1 MLLLAIL
8 IRVLILLLRKTTRN
22 SIETQ
27 IPHID
32 LPLAGLLTRLEL
44 AGFQLSPAEQ
54 VRLLQVISGPASA
67 HWREQKKLKFLLAPI
82 IAHSKAEQER
92 FYAIF
97 DQYYAELL
105 AAATDAD
112 KAEASGIWLKKLRN
126 WLRRYWWTLPTLLG
140 TLGLIYWVS
149 QNLPQPPRGTSFG
162 ITTSP
167 STVQIGDTAT
177 FTLTT
182 RNLDIVDSK
191 TSWRLLDKKSG
202 KTEAVK
208 EGVTSWQVPFNT
220 LQGSPEKVVTV
231 AVYEKR
237 RDTTMSSQADLTV
250 VCYHPPQLEALD
262 LPAILEPG
270 QSFKFS
276 ANVLDETPDLQYH
289 WDFGDNQTSAERS
302 PTHLYQEAGNYN
314 VALQVTRSDEP
325 GFCTSSTYATMRVGE
340 IEVFLPWY
348 DLQYDPIRTRATF
361 GWLPWALVFLLG
373 GAAFYFIFRW
383 AKTQRPVPPPPEKGQ
398 PQGLP
403 QAGTDRPPYDIP
415 FRPLNGLIRNLAGQ
429 FRLADALR
437 RRQEGLRQEVD
448 VPKTVDVTIAS
459 GGFPRLQF
467 RNTTKPADYLFLVD
481 EQNESSHQGRLLRHL
496 VKVLHDQ
503 DVHAEVFYYRSE
515 FFHFWNTQYPQG
527 ITLEQIS
534 RLCPEHRLVV
544 FGDAHALLDPY
555 GQTDKALRPEAVAD
569 FQRWKQRLLLSPRP
583 PQSWDFRE
591 ANIHNLLPVFPTDLE
606 GQMAAANFID
616 NGMAPEDLPS
626 TFAAW
631 REKLANSR
639 TEPDINRRWRSAAD
653 HAEYLGYGSDLYRWF
668 CALALYPTPT
678 WEITLTIGAALDIPL
693 TADNL
698 LVMARIPSLQEGK
711 INPRLRKEM
720 LAELDEWDT
729 NIARKAIAV
738 ELEAA
743 LAEATSGFAHRALQS
758 NLAVQ
763 RFALD
768 PYGSESQ
775 AQVKLLLNQGW
786 FNRLHIEDM
795 GGIAAQILAPKRR
808 SGRMTK
814 GGFAEQSAQ
823 AEEAFEGSFVQ
834 ENMAQQS
841 NMGNFNR
848 PSPILPADEPTLRRF
863 LEENGEV
870 EQQELPPVEKTVK
883 PKTIN
888 REFWQ
893 MIASAVATLA
903 LSLIMMLLNRTDTLY
918 RWAYGAD
925 PNQPTDVPTVNLR
938 TNPFIKEELME
949 KDQSA
954 MLNNQAVQLY
964 KEKAADELSR
974 TARGNSS
981 GPQPYTYAESPK
993 VSMLLNQALL
1003 KAPTY
1008 APAALNLARLNYN
1021 LGVAHY
1027 RAARRSNL
1035 MHAPDSL
1042 ALIFFQQNDSLATF
1056 FNKNGIDSSDV
1067 AAFNAL
1073 YAAGEHA
1080 QGVIFYFTN
1089 TVDDQSLAEP
1099 IRLKL
1104 ANQGFFDTTQVR
1116 PNLSTLLKEEPSRIL
1131 EIKPLA
1137 SAPDFLEIQVQCYVN
1152 PRSNEQLRLRVRAV
1166 TRKPTSGSR
1175 NAPVQFEPFEVKAIN
1190 GENLYNNLLKLRNSG
1205 DTGSTDSLLAE
1216 LIRINPNPRAT
1227 VVAKLSIPYPKT
1239 WGTQAEAPREQV
1251 TNLNGRI
1258 VDAATGEALRANVS
1272 WEWLY
1277 SGNRKVSGSQRST
1290 DKITIS
1296 ETLSKVST
1304 LTFQVTADGYRP
1316 YERSFTQVELQRMN
1330 EKLPEVRMVPEQ
1342 IGINPRQQQQQQQ
1355 SNTSSARGKK
1365 HALLIGLNEVNTQYY
1380 KGWVGALRYAEDG
1393 VKKVNSEII
1402 SQSGFNPPHILLRGQ
1417 ATRDNVWN
1425 KLTTLAQ
1432 GAFPGDLVVVYYAG
1446 QGNQA
1451 QDKQGLEVDKLD
1463 ETWCLYDGLF
1473 FDDELWSVWR
1483 QFRKGVRILL
1493 ISESCNSGTMGG
1505 SENARIE
1512 GEIEKPL
1519 KVAASVITITASKA
1533 DQKAL
1538 ENKNLGSNEFTYSL
1552 LKIWNKG
1559 KFVGDYRAFYNA
1571 ILKDIMVRNP
1581 YQTPQ
1586 INQYGPPDQQFLNSR
1601 PFY

>member
-1 MLLLAIL
+1 M
-8 IRVLILLLRKTTRN
+8 
-22 SIETQ
+22 
-27 IPHID
+27 
-32 LPLAGLLTRLEL
+32 LTRLEL

-54 VRLLQVISGPASA
+54 VRLLQVISGPASI
-67 HWREQKKLKFLLAPI
+67 HWREQAKLKFLLAPI

-105 AAATDAD
+105 AIATDAD
-112 KAEASGIWLKKLRN
+112 KAEASGIWLKKLRAG
-126 WLRRYWWTLPTLLG
+126 LRKYWWVLPTLLG
-140 TLGLIYWVS
+140 VVGLIYWVI
-149 QNLPQPPRGTSFG
+149 QNLPTPSRGTSIG

-182 RNLDIVDSK
+182 RNLDVVDSK

-208 EGVTSWQVPFNT
+208 TGVTSWQVPFNT

-237 RDTTMSSQADLTV
+237 RDTTMNSQADLTV

-262 LPAILEPG
+262 LPAILTPG
-270 QSFKFS
+270 ESFKFS
-276 ANVLDETPDLQYH
+276 ANVLDETPNLQYH

-302 PTHLYQEAGNYN
+302 PTHRYQEAGTYN
-314 VALQVTRSDEP
+314 VALQVTRSGEP
-325 GFCTSSTYATMRVGE
+325 GFCTSSTSATMRVGD

-373 GAAFYFIFRW
+373 AAAFYFIFRW

-398 PQGLP
+398 PRGLP
-403 QAGTDRPPYDIP
+403 LRSPDRPPYDIP

-448 VPKTVDVTIAS
+448 VPKTVDVTIAT

-555 GQTDKALRPEAVAD
+555 GQTDKALRSEAVAD

-591 ANIHNLLPVFPTDLE
+591 ANIHNLLPVFPADLE

-693 TADNL
+693 NADNL

-729 NIARKAIAV
+729 NIARKAIAS

-768 PYGSESQ
+768 PYSSESQ
-775 AQVKLLLNQGW
+775 AQVKLLLDQGW

-808 SGRMTK
+808 SRPMTK

-834 ENMAQQS
+834 ENITQQS
-841 NMGNFNR
+841 NRGNFNR
-848 PSPILPADEPTLRRF
+848 PSPALPADEPTLRRF
-863 LEENGEV
+863 LEENGEA
-870 EQQELPPVEKTVK
+870 EQQGGPPVEKTVK

-893 MIASAVATLA
+893 MVACAVGALMLA
-903 LSLIMMLLNRTDTLY
+903 WGMMLLDSTDTLY
-918 RWAYGAD
+918 RWAFGDEPKERVYD
-925 PNQPTDVPTVNLR
+925 PKVKLR
-938 TNPFIKEELME
+938 GNAFIKEAILI
-949 KDQSA
+949 DSA
-954 MLNNQAVQLY
+954 SILNNQAVQLY
-964 KEKAADELSR
+964 REQAFGELQR
-974 TARGNSS
+974 TAS
-981 GPQPYTYAESPK
+981 GPSNSPQTYAYPPQ
-993 VSMLLNQALL
+993 VRNLLEQAL
-1003 KAPTY
+1003 KADQTHSS
-1008 APAALNLARLNYN
+1008 AALNLARLNYN
-1021 LGVAHY
+1021 IGVAFY
-1027 RAARRSNL
+1027 RAARNGSNL
-1035 MHAPDSL
+1035 QAPDSL
-1042 ALIFFQQNDSLATF
+1042 ALLQFQQNDSLATYF
-1056 FNKNGIDSSDV
+1056 TKNGIDYNDV
-1067 AAFNAL
+1067 TAFNAL
-1073 YAAGEHA
+1073 HAASQHA
-1080 QGVIFYFTN
+1080 QGVIFYLIN
-1089 TVDDQSLAEP
+1089 TTDDPSLAEG
-1099 IRLKL
+1099 IHSTLKT
-1104 ANQGFFDTTQVR
+1104 QGFFDTTQVR

-1137 SAPDFLEIQVQCYVN
+1137 SAPEYLEIQVKYYVN

-1166 TRKPTSGSR
+1166 ARKPTSGSR
-1175 NAPVQFEPFEVKAIN
+1175 NTPIQFNPFEVKAIN
-1190 GENLYNNLLKLRNSG
+1190 GENLYSNVLMLRNPD
-1205 DTGSTDSLLAE
+1205 DTGNTDSLLAE

-1227 VVAKLSIPYPKT
+1227 VVAKLSMPYPKT
-1239 WGTQAEAPREQV
+1239 WGTPTRAPVEQV
-1251 TNLNGRI
+1251 TNLSGRI
-1258 VDAATGEALRANVS
+1258 VDAATGEALRIEANVS

-1277 SGNRKVSGSQRST
+1277 RDNRKIPGRLNST
-1290 DKITIS
+1290 NGNIVIRQ
-1296 ETLSKVST
+1296 TLSRVAT
-1304 LTFQVTADGYRP
+1304 LTLKVNAEGYQP
-1316 YERSFTQVELQRMN
+1316 YERSFNQAQLQRMN
-1330 EKLPEVRMVPEQ
+1330 GKLPEARMVALEQ
-1342 IGINPRQQQQQQQ
+1342 QGIDTRQQEQTNNSGRNNYPAIQPEMVRVSGGTFTMGCIDGRDKGCNATVQPAHEVTLSTFFMGKYEVTNAEFAVFLNDIDDNPTRTIYPSDPVEEHQWGLQ
-1355 SNTSSARGKK
+1355 KITENATTRWAPAKGYDKYPVINVNWVWADAYCKWLSRQTGEKYHLPSEAEWEYAARG
-1365 HALLIGLNEVNTQYY
+1365 
-1380 KGWVGALRYAEDG
+1380 
-1393 VKKVNSEII
+1393 
-1402 SQSGFNPPHILLRGQ
+1402 GQ
-1417 ATRDNVWN
+1417 ASAKNRF
-1425 KLTTLAQ
+1425 L
-1432 GAFPGDLVVVYYAG
+1432 YAG
-1446 QGNQA
+1446 SDQIADVAWYADNAKRTNPVGQKRPNQLDIYDMSGNVYEWC
-1451 QDKQGLEVDKLD
+1451 QDWYGPYTAGKQTNPGGPVS
-1463 ETWCLYDGLF
+1463 G
-1473 FDDELWSVWR
+1473 
-1483 QFRKGVRILL
+1483 
-1493 ISESCNSGTMGG
+1493 SERVMRGG
-1505 SENARIE
+1505 SFGMFEESMHLVDR
-1512 GEIEKPL
+1512 EKNYPNL
-1519 KVAASVITITASKA
+1519 S
-1533 DQKAL
+1533 
-1538 ENKNLGSNEFTYSL
+1538 NKNLGFR
-1552 LKIWNKG
+1552 
-1559 KFVGDYRAFYNA
+1559 VAR
-1571 ILKDIMVRNP
+1571 
-1581 YQTPQ
+1581 TP
-1586 INQYGPPDQQFLNSR
+1586 
-1601 PFY
+1601 

>member
-1 MLLLAIL
+1 M
-8 IRVLILLLRKTTRN
+8 
-22 SIETQ
+22 
-27 IPHID
+27 
-32 LPLAGLLTRLEL
+32 
-44 AGFQLSPAEQ
+44 
-54 VRLLQVISGPASA
+54 QVISGPATA
-67 HWREQKKLKFLLAPI
+67 HWREQAKLKFLLAPI

-140 TLGLIYWVS
+140 AVALIYWIS
-149 QNLPQPPRGTSFG
+149 QNLPKPPRGTSIG

-182 RNLDIVDSK
+182 RNLDVVDSK

-208 EGVTSWQVPFNT
+208 TGVTSWQVPFNT

-237 RDTTMSSQADLTV
+237 SDTTMSSQADLTV

-262 LPAILEPG
+262 LPAILGPG
-270 QSFKFS
+270 ESFKFS

-302 PTHLYQEAGNYN
+302 PTHRYQEAGTYN

-325 GFCTSSTYATMRVGE
+325 GFCTSSTSATMRVGD

-373 GAAFYFIFRW
+373 GAAFYFILRW
-383 AKTQRPVPPPPEKGQ
+383 AKTQRPIPPVRPEEGQ
-398 PQGLP
+398 PRGLP
-403 QAGTDRPPYDIP
+403 LRSPDRPPYDIP
-415 FRPLNGLIRNLAGQ
+415 FRTRNGLIRNLTGQ

-481 EQNESSHQGRLLRHL
+481 EQNEASHQGRLLRHL

-555 GQTDKALRPEAVAD
+555 GQTDKSLRPEAVAD

-591 ANIHNLLPVFPTDLE
+591 ANIHNLLPVFPADLE

-626 TFAAW
+626 TFGAW
-631 REKLANSR
+631 REKLANYR

-693 TADNL
+693 NADNL
-698 LVMARIPSLQEGK
+698 LIMARIPSLQEGK

-720 LAELDEWDT
+720 LEELDESDS
-729 NIARKAIAV
+729 NIAREAIAV

-743 LAEATSGFAHRALQS
+743 LSEATSGFAHRALQS

-775 AQVKLLLNQGW
+775 AQVKLLLDQGW

-795 GGIAAQILAPKRR
+795 GGVAAHKLAPKRR
-808 SGRMTK
+808 SRPMTK
-814 GGFAEQSAQ
+814 GGFAEQAAQ

-834 ENMAQQS
+834 ENIAQQS
-841 NMGNFNR
+841 NRGNFNR
-848 PSPILPADEPTLRRF
+848 PSPTLPADEPTLRRF
-863 LEENGEV
+863 LQENGEA
-870 EQQELPPVEKTVK
+870 EQQVVPPVEKTVK
-883 PKTIN
+883 PKTVN

-893 MIASAVATLA
+893 MIACAASALTL
-903 LSLIMMLLNRTDTLY
+903 IFGMMTLDSTPRLY
-918 RWAYGAD
+918 RWAFGGNPEERVYD
-925 PNQPTDVPTVNLR
+925 PR
-938 TNPFIKEELME
+938 MKMRGNPLVREAVLI
-949 KDQSA
+949 DSA
-954 MLNNQAVQLY
+954 SILNNQAVQLY
-964 KEKAADELSR
+964 REQAFGELQK
-974 TARGNSS
+974 TAS
-981 GPQPYTYAESPK
+981 GPSNSPQTYAYPPQ
-993 VSMLLNQALL
+993 VRNLLEQAL
-1003 KAPTY
+1003 KVDQMHSS
-1008 APAALNLARLNYN
+1008 AALNLARLNYN
-1021 LGVAHY
+1021 IGVAFY
-1027 RAARRSNL
+1027 QATRNGSSL
-1035 MHAPDSL
+1035 QAPDSL
-1042 ALIFFQQNDSLATF
+1042 ALLQFQQNDSLVDYFAQKEI
-1056 FNKNGIDSSDV
+1056 NAKDAV
-1067 AAFNAL
+1067 VFNAL
-1073 YAAGEHA
+1073 HAASQHA
-1080 QGVIFYFTN
+1080 QGVIFYLIN
-1089 TVDDQSLAEP
+1089 TTDDPSLAEG
-1099 IRLKL
+1099 IHSTLQT
-1104 ANQGFFDTTQVR
+1104 QGFFDTTQVR
-1116 PNLSTLLKEEPSRIL
+1116 PNLSTLLKEEPTRIL

-1137 SAPDFLEIQVQCYVN
+1137 SAPEYLEIQVKYYVN
-1152 PRSNEQLRLRVRAV
+1152 PRSSEQLRLRVRGV

-1175 NAPVQFEPFEVKAIN
+1175 NAPIQFNPFEVKAIN
-1190 GENLYNNLLKLRNSG
+1190 GENLYSDVLMLRNPD
-1205 DTGSTDSLLAE
+1205 DTGRTDSLLAE

-1239 WGTQAEAPREQV
+1239 WGTPTRAPVEQL
-1251 TNLNGRI
+1251 TNLSGRI
-1258 VDAATGEALRANVS
+1258 VDAASGEALRIEANVS

-1277 SGNRKVSGSQRST
+1277 RDNRKIPGRLNST
-1290 DKITIS
+1290 NGNITIRQ
-1296 ETLSKVST
+1296 TLSSVAT
-1304 LTFQVTADGYRP
+1304 LTLRVNAEGYRP
-1316 YERSFTQVELQRMN
+1316 YERSFTQAELQRMN
-1330 EKLPEVRMVPEQ
+1330 GKLPELRMQPLEQ
-1342 IGINPRQQQQQQQ
+1342 QNIDTRQQEQANNIGRNSYTAIQPEMVRVNGGTFTMGCIDGRDKGC
-1355 SNTSSARGKK
+1355 NTTVQPAHEVTLSTFFMGKYEVTNAEFAVFLNDIDDNPTRINYPRDPVEEHQWGLQKITENATIRWAPAKGYDKYPVINVSWTWADAYCKWLGRKTGEEYRLPTEAEWEYAARG
-1365 HALLIGLNEVNTQYY
+1365 
-1380 KGWVGALRYAEDG
+1380 
-1393 VKKVNSEII
+1393 
-1402 SQSGFNPPHILLRGQ
+1402 GQ
-1417 ATRDNVWN
+1417 ASVKNRF
-1425 KLTTLAQ
+1425 L
-1432 GAFPGDLVVVYYAG
+1432 YAG
-1446 QGNQA
+1446 SDQIADVAWYADNAKQTNAVGQKRPNQLGIYDMSGNVYEWCQDWYDSYTAGNQ
-1451 QDKQGLEVDKLD
+1451 
-1463 ETWCLYDGLF
+1463 TNPDGP
-1473 FDDELWSVWR
+1473 V
-1483 QFRKGVRILL
+1483 
-1493 ISESCNSGTMGG
+1493 SGRERVMRGG
-1505 SENARIE
+1505 SFGMFEEAMHLVDR
-1512 GEIEKPL
+1512 EKNYPNL
-1519 KVAASVITITASKA
+1519 S
-1533 DQKAL
+1533 
-1538 ENKNLGSNEFTYSL
+1538 NKNLGFR
-1552 LKIWNKG
+1552 
-1559 KFVGDYRAFYNA
+1559 VAR
-1571 ILKDIMVRNP
+1571 
-1581 YQTPQ
+1581 TP
-1586 INQYGPPDQQFLNSR
+1586 
-1601 PFY
+1601 

>member
-1 MLLLAIL
+1 M
-8 IRVLILLLRKTTRN
+8 
-22 SIETQ
+22 
-27 IPHID
+27 
-32 LPLAGLLTRLEL
+32 
-44 AGFQLSPAEQ
+44 
-54 VRLLQVISGPASA
+54 QVISGPASA
-67 HWREQKKLKFLLAPI
+67 LWKEPEKLKFLLAPI

-149 QNLPQPPRGTSFG
+149 QNLPKPPRGTSIG

-231 AVYEKR
+231 AVYEKC
-237 RDTTMSSQADLTV
+237 RDTTMTGQADLTV
-250 VCYHPPQLEALD
+250 ECYHPPQLEALD
-262 LPAILEPG
+262 LPAILGPD

-302 PTHLYQEAGNYN
+302 PTHRYQEAGTYN

-373 GAAFYFIFRW
+373 GAAFYFIFCW
-383 AKTQRPVPPPPEKGQ
+383 AKTQRPIPPLRPEEGQ
-398 PQGLP
+398 PRGLP
-403 QAGTDRPPYDIP
+403 LQSPDRPPYDIP
-415 FRPLNGLIRNLAGQ
+415 FRPLNGLIRNLTGQ

-448 VPKTVDVTIAS
+448 VPKTVDVTIAG

-591 ANIHNLLPVFPTDLE
+591 ANIHNLLPVFPADLE

-639 TEPDINRRWRSAAD
+639 TEPDINRRWRSVDD

-678 WEITLTIGAALDIPL
+678 WEITLCIGAALDIPL
-693 TADNL
+693 NADNL

-720 LAELDEWDT
+720 LEELDEWDT
-729 NIARKAIAV
+729 NIARKAVAV

-768 PYGSESQ
+768 PYSNETQ
-775 AQVKLLLNQGW
+775 TQVKSLLDQGW

-808 SGRMTK
+808 SRPMTK
-814 GGFAEQSAQ
+814 GGFAEQTAQ
-823 AEEAFEGSFVQ
+823 AEETFESNFVQ

-841 NMGNFNR
+841 NRGNFNR
-848 PSPILPADEPTLRRF
+848 PSPTLPADEPTLRRF
-863 LEENGEV
+863 LEENGEA

-925 PNQPTDVPTVNLR
+925 PNQPTDVPTVSLR
-938 TNPFIKEELME
+938 TTPFIKEELME
-949 KDQSA
+949 KDQA
-954 MLNNQAVQLY
+954 AILNNQAVQLY

-974 TARGNSS
+974 MAS
-981 GPQPYTYAESPK
+981 GSTSGSQPYTYAEPPK
-993 VSMLLNQALL
+993 VSTLLNQALQKL
-1003 KAPTY
+1003 QKAPTY

-1021 LGVAHY
+1021 LGVSYY
-1027 RAARRSNL
+1027 RAARRGSPIP
-1035 MHAPDSL
+1035 AADSL
-1042 ALIFFQQNDSLATF
+1042 ALIAFQQNDSLATF
-1056 FNKNGIDSSDV
+1056 FTQNGIDSSNV

-1073 YAAGEHA
+1073 HAASKHA
-1080 QGVIFYFTN
+1080 QGVIFYLIN
-1089 TVDDQSLAEP
+1089 TTDDPSLAEG
-1099 IRLKL
+1099 IHSTLKI
-1104 ANQGFFDTTQVR
+1104 QGFFDTTQVR
-1116 PNLSTLLKEEPSRIL
+1116 PNLSTLLKEEPTRIL

-1137 SAPDFLEIQVQCYVN
+1137 SAPEYLEVQVKYYVN
-1152 PRSNEQLRLRVRAV
+1152 PRNNEQLKLRVRGV

-1175 NAPVQFEPFEVKAIN
+1175 NAVNLNILEEKAIN
-1190 GENLYNNLLKLRNSG
+1190 GENLYPGVLLINPG
-1205 DTGSTDSLLAE
+1205 DTSHTDSIRAE

-1227 VVAKLSIPYPKT
+1227 VVARKTIPYSKI
-1239 WGTQAEAPREQV
+1239 WGTPSAPPEEGQQV
-1251 TNLNGRI
+1251 QMNGNI
-1258 VDAATGEALRANVS
+1258 VDANTGRPLSTKAAVE
-1272 WEWLY
+1272 WTWLY
-1277 SGNRKVSGSQRST
+1277 LDSRKIAGQASTMDRYTIKGNLSRVMELEVQ
-1290 DKITIS
+1290 ITAQGY
-1296 ETLSKVST
+1296 EPYTRNFTLK
-1304 LTFQVTADGYRP
+1304 
-1316 YERSFTQVELQRMN
+1316 ELQRIN
-1330 EKLPEVRMVPEQ
+1330 EKLPEVKMETINESSRRERELLQIQIMQSQDPRLFQLMTRKMVRVNGGTFIMGCLEGRDKDCQDDEKPTHKVTLSSFYISKTEVTNAEFAEFLNDVNDNPTQ
-1342 IGINPRQQQQQQQ
+1342 YNYPKENIVEYDFGLKKNTSNGQTIWAPAKGYDDYPVVGVSWNWANAYCIWLSNKTRQKYRLPTEAEWEYAARGGGKQTYTYAGSNTVDEVAWYNSNAGSKTHPVGEKKANELGLYDLSGNVWEWCEGWYGDYFSDTQINP
-1355 SNTSSARGKK
+1355 N
-1365 HALLIGLNEVNTQYY
+1365 GLT
-1380 KGWVGALRYAEDG
+1380 
-1393 VKKVNSEII
+1393 
-1402 SQSGFNPPHILLRGQ
+1402 
-1417 ATRDNVWN
+1417 
-1425 KLTTLAQ
+1425 
-1432 GAFPGDLVVVYYAG
+1432 
-1446 QGNQA
+1446 
-1451 QDKQGLEVDKLD
+1451 
-1463 ETWCLYDGLF
+1463 
-1473 FDDELWSVWR
+1473 
-1483 QFRKGVRILL
+1483 
-1493 ISESCNSGTMGG
+1493 SGTLKVCRGG
-1505 SENARIE
+1505 SWFNDPQNLRI
-1512 GEIEKPL
+1512 
-1519 KVAASVITITASKA
+1519 ADRSVGTP
-1533 DQKAL
+1533 
-1538 ENKNLGSNEFTYSL
+1538 
-1552 LKIWNKG
+1552 
-1559 KFVGDYRAFYNA
+1559 
-1571 ILKDIMVRNP
+1571 DIH
-1581 YQTPQ
+1581 
-1586 INQYGPPDQQFLNSR
+1586 NSR
-1601 PFY
+1601 IGFRLAKTP